1 MKKNNKKKTKGTGG
15 NGQRDL
21 RGRRFSWSRSAG
33 IIMLLAG
40 GIALIIFFV
49 TTRERNRP
57 PESAAQSASVPGNTV
72 LPLPRP
78 EYAAGKPINSYD
90 PMSEKPISPGITSSY
105 RGYTIGHCC
114 YEGKRE
120 WDALEPGKKEAFIM
134 RFARK

>member
-1 MKKNNKKKTKGTGG
+1 MKKKKKTKGTGG

-40 GIALIIFFV
+40 GIALIIVFV

-57 PESAAQSASVPGNTV
+57 PESAAQSASVPRNTV
-72 LPLPRP
+72 LPLPPP
-78 EYAAGKPINSYD
+78 EYDAEKPINSYD
-90 PMSEKPISPGITSSY
+90 PTSGKPISPGITSSY

-114 YEGKRE
+114 YNSKLK
-120 WDALEPGKKEAFIM
+120 WDALEPGEKEAFIM
-134 RFARK
+134 RFVKK